1 MRLFLR
7 SFEFSARFRSKV
19 KGIKPYNLKTF
30 PISESRES
38 LLTLPSVGND
48 ERANG
53 EPSLHGLS

>member
-38 LLTLPSVGND
+38 LLTLPSVGKV
-48 ERANG
+48 E
-53 EPSLHGLS
+53 